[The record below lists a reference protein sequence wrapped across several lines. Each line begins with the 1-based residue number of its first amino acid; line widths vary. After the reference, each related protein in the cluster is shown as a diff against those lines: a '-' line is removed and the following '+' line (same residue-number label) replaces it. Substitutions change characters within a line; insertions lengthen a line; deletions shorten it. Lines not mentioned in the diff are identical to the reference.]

1 MTTDPGAVP
10 KNAMPCLDDDAE
22 MDYEA
27 VGERST
33 KYKKFCK
40 RCKAFKPVRA
50 HHCSICAR
58 CIIKVNLC
66 FTIFVSYFYGAIH
79 FLPFT

>member
-1 MTTDPGAVP
+1 MFPTAMTTDPGAVP
-10 KNAMPCLDDDAE
+10 KNAMPCLDDVAE

-58 CIIKVNLC
+58 CIIKVKLR
-66 FTIFVSYFYGAIH
+66 FIMFVLFSS
-79 FLPFT
+79 L